1 MGATNGMRQ
10 LVRPV
15 ASASRSGGDWS
26 DKQKQAISS
35 FADATLAA
43 ARRVQS
49 TRKAYQSVED
59 SIKSLA
65 TTAGRRMA
73 DIKTDVLLNM
83 RQIEPVARP
92 NSAQGKREVA
102 KNFNAAATRSSWRC
116 MPARSVP
123 VRAPRRSAG
132 ICGRRSPCTGSPD
145 RQATHYIQ
153 SPIGDLQGKPTPST
167 LGNAGGQPG
176 KAGGGWIGSQGMR
189 GQDTVPVM
197 LGAGE
202 AVLNRHQQGVVEGCS
217 GQGFLDRLFSK
228 VRTPHYMARGGYVE
242 QPQMM
247 LAAGGRIPAVSVRG
261 DLGAVSTLAQR
272 AVNVDRAAAQ
282 RCWTR
287 RRLRRR
293 REHGWRVSAHG
304 LVAQVKRAIAWARGH
319 GWSGSVTSGLRSTAK
334 QQYLWDHASQLGL
347 VRGVSVARPGT
358 SEHERGRAID
368 VSDIGGFQRAMASA
382 PPGARL
388 LWRGPSDPVHFSV
401 SGHARGGFIKS
412 VAANLG
418 GGGISVR
425 QGFVTQHGGLAFA
438 PLTVGLHGK
447 APAGLGPGPVSR
459 ANAMI
464 ARAQMPWDQADT
476 DQENSLIVQGIDPEG
491 AQGIGVRAL
500 SAQTRLISL
509 RAQRKRLVAAR
520 KQAQRSGNKAGAR
533 HASAAIKAIDSRI
546 LAQRASITQLGT
558 AYAEA
563 TAPAPVDDTADT
575 SAADNAQA
583 LIDSLNTLNDTLRNM
598 GAITASVGAS
608 QHATILQGLA
618 DYFSGQIGSSAFL
631 ASQTPATAG
640 VRSRY

>member
-1 MGATNGMRQ
+1 M
-10 LVRPV
+10 
-15 ASASRSGGDWS
+15 S
-26 DKQKQAISS
+26 
-35 FADATLAA
+35 
-43 ARRVQS
+43 
-49 TRKAYQSVED
+49 
-59 SIKSLA
+59 
-65 TTAGRRMA
+65 
-73 DIKTDVLLNM
+73 
-83 RQIEPVARP
+83 
-92 NSAQGKREVA
+92 
-102 KNFNAAATRSSWRC
+102 
-116 MPARSVP
+116 
-123 VRAPRRSAG
+123 
-132 ICGRRSPCTGSPD
+132 
-145 RQATHYIQ
+145 
-153 SPIGDLQGKPTPST
+153 
-167 LGNAGGQPG
+167 
-176 KAGGGWIGSQGMR
+176 
-189 GQDTVPVM
+189 
-197 LGAGE
+197 
-202 AVLNRHQQGVVEGCS
+202 
-217 GQGFLDRLFSK
+217 
-228 VRTPHYMARGGYVE
+228 
-242 QPQMM
+242 
-247 LAAGGRIPAVSVRG
+247 
-261 DLGAVSTLAQR
+261 GAVSA
-272 AVNVDRAAAQ
+272 
-282 RCWTR
+282 
-287 RRLRRR
+287 
-293 REHGWRVSAHG
+293 SG
-304 LVAQVKRAIAWARGH
+304 LVPQVKRALAWARSH
-319 GWSGSVTSGLRSTAK
+319 GWSGSVTSGFRSSGK
-334 QQYLWDHASQLGL
+334 QQYLWDHAAQLGL
-347 VRGVSVARPGT
+347 IRGVSVARPGS
-358 SEHERGRAID
+358 SEHERGRAVD
-368 VSDIGGFQRAMASA
+368 VSDIGGFQHAMASA
-382 PPGARL
+382 PANARL

-401 SGHARGGFIKS
+401 SGHARGGFIRRMARGGRAWTHSELAKLWVQAGGPASVSDVAAAVAQAESSGKPGASSHNPVSGGTNVGLWQIDSGSHSGASTSPFANAKLAVSIWRAAGGTFRKDWEAYTNGSYRQFLSGSNVGKS